1 MRIGTHFKR
10 INDIIKKGNI
20 PARVRFMLQDV
31 IELRGNCW
39 IPRGQ
44 QDQQLKTIDQVIYN
58 ICIELNSFSA
68 MSTISLIWDSKLSNV
83 GA

>member
-1 MRIGTHFKR
+1 MRIGTYFKR

-39 IPRGQ
+39 IPRSQ

-58 ICIELNSFSA
+58 KLNSFSA
-68 MSTISLIWDSKLSNV
+68 MSTIS
-83 GA
+83 